1 MYQDIHDIIC
11 TCRFCL
17 ITSFT
22 LNYMYQLKKL
32 VYLRWRWR
40 TEEAAW
46 STSLPDPRGCL
57 VPPPG
62 RSVTDCD
69 AEERDSWSRTFL

>member
-1 MYQDIHDIIC
+1 MYQDIYDIIC

-17 ITSFT
+17 ITSLN

-32 VYLRWRWR
+32 DYLRWRWR
-40 TEEAAW
+40 TEEAVW
-46 STSLPDPRGCL
+46 STSLPDPRDCL
-57 VPPPG
+57 APPQG

-69 AEERDSWSRTFL
+69 AEEIDSWSRTFL